1 MRVNFNSIPNPSR
14 LTNSERIGKKNWQIY
29 EHWKQFTDFHPGEL
43 SMCQWQAPLCYLQ
56 QGLHIALEPQLP
68 SHFPSCLPKGL
79 NETKQ
84 FQVTTEILSPAPN
97 GAANTVNR
105 HGTFEA
111 MTRTHML
118 SKLPARSLARYSHI
132 TTIILTHPQIS
143 QPADQGGELSSRY
156 VAKCDNGGMV
166 FCRWLKQLLCWLPS
180 IATTCGVTMRHQ
192 QPW

>member
-1 MRVNFNSIPNPSR
+1 
-14 LTNSERIGKKNWQIY
+14 
-29 EHWKQFTDFHPGEL
+29 
-43 SMCQWQAPLCYLQ
+43 MCQWQAPLCYLQ

-118 SKLPARSLARYSHI
+118 SKLPARSLARYSHYYHHHPHTPSNLTTSRPRRWTFI
-132 TTIILTHPQIS
+132 TIRRQVRQRRNGFLSLTEATTMLTSFYCYNLWCNNAPPTTLVTFENHTCTT
-143 QPADQGGELSSRY
+143 QPGE
-156 VAKCDNGGMV
+156 AGN
-166 FCRWLKQLLCWLPS
+166 QLLLAYAALPS
-180 IATTCGVTMRHQ
+180 AH
-192 QPW
+192 